1 MLRRPPSSTR
11 TDTLFPYTTLFRSV
25 GRSIESVTRIVLA
38 EAIDEARIAGR
49 EAIIVQIALEE
60 GRADAERRDQRTVQ
74 EFAAIL
80 ARNLAQ
86 DRVGQAVALLQH
98 GAGHVDLRIVH
109 REDVERLAI
118 ILQQANLARLAVA
131 GAVIGETDRS
141 EEHTSELQSLMHISS
156 AVLRFK

>member
-60 GRADAERRDQRTVQ
+60 GRADAERRDQRTVP

-86 DRVGQAVALLQH
+86 ERVGQAVPLLQH
-98 GAGHVDLRIVH
+98 GAGHGDLRT
-109 REDVERLAI
+109 
-118 ILQQANLARLAVA
+118 
-131 GAVIGETDRS
+131 IGIASCRDRVRPS
-141 EEHTSELQSLMHISS
+141 E
-156 AVLRFK
+156 